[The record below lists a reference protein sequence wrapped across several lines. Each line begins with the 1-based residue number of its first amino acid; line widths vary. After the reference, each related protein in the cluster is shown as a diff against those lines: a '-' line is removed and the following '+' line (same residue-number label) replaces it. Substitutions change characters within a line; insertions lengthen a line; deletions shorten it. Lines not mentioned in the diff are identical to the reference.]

1 MTMHA
6 DQLVG
11 APVTDSDGLAVGT
24 VEQVFRDDVDG
35 TPSWA
40 RIRSSKGL
48 HFVPL
53 TGSNLTSS
61 GGLSV
66 PFDAQKI
73 LSEPDISVDRH
84 MSVDQEEE
92 LRRYFGVSVPA
103 QAPPGD
109 DEITKGKAQEAET
122 GTAETGVPGAGQPGQ
137 AETMRQAQPGLV
149 DQPGLLDQPGT
160 ADQTS
165 TTQPDL
171 GIRTGEPSDSEAGAQ
186 WLTRSE
192 ERFVVELEP
201 AETGRVKLHKYVDT
215 ESVQETISVYHEEYE
230 IERIPVSADD
240 QQPSGD
246 IAEGEQEIIL
256 HEARPVVSKETV
268 PVERIRLSVRKVEEP
283 KTITG
288 EIRKERIEIDSDT
301 IQPDDPAAGI

>member
-53 TGSNLTSS
+53 TGSNLTNS
-61 GGLSV
+61 GSLSV
-66 PFDAQKI
+66 PFDTQKI

-84 MSVDQEEE
+84 LSVEQEEE

-103 QAPPGD
+103 QASPGD

-122 GTAETGVPGAGQPGQ
+122 GTAGVGTAGVGQPGQ

-149 DQPGLLDQPGT
+149 DQPGT
-160 ADQTS
+160 AEQAS
-165 TTQPDL
+165 TTRPDL
-171 GIRTGEPSDSEAGAQ
+171 GTRPGEPSDSAAGTE

-192 ERFVVELEP
+192 ERFVVNLRP

-240 QQPSGD
+240 QRPSGD
-246 IAEGEQEIIL
+246 IAEGEQEIML
-256 HEARPVVSKETV
+256 HESRPVVSMETV

-288 EIRKERIEIDSDT
+288 EIRKERIEIESDA
-301 IQPDDPAAGI
+301 IPPEDPAAGI